1 MGKNGNIH
9 PKRIFKTPDE
19 LKEAWD
25 GYKLWLHGEAQK
37 WLKVQYVGKNGTRK
51 TDAQK
56 VPMTLEGFE
65 RYCIDNHGDVQNYF
79 SNYQG
84 YYDDFTDI
92 CSRIKKEIREDQIIG
107 GLLGFY
113 NPSIT
118 ARLNG
123 LVDKQDITSH
133 SDKVEIDLS
142 VLPTEL
148 LDKLIDAN
156 REKDD
161 SIK

>member
-1 MGKNGNIH
+1 MAKSPH
-9 PKRIFKTPDE
+9 PNRVFKTPDDL
-19 LKEAWD
+19 LKAWD
-25 GYKLWLHGEAQK
+25 GYKAWLLGEAEK
-37 WLKVQYVGKNGTRK
+37 WLKVQYVGKNGDRK

-56 VPMTLEGFE
+56 VPMTMEGFE
-65 RYCIDNHGDVQNYF
+65 RYCTDNHGNVNHYF
-79 SNYQG
+79 DNKDG
-84 YYDDFTDI
+84 YYDEFGTI
-92 CSRIKKEIREDQIIG
+92 CSRIKKEIREDQIVG

-123 LVDKQDITSH
+123 LVDKQDVTNH
-133 SDKVEIDLS
+133 SDKIEVDLS

-156 REKDD
+156 REKEDPA
-161 SIK
+161 K